1 MWAGCVSFFSVIG
14 RGCTLTDSVSTDM
27 LFIVSTKQKRK
38 DTFVLPLNDCVR
50 YETLQANITDCT
62 ELKQSKHTFRSY
74 CNVALQTEVLFCTM
88 GCLMSLDLVQGKNE
102 DSRPII
108 KGFGFYKELYY
119 NSDCFSWADTQNRN
133 QVVGNFIFIIF
144 TTMIINDS
152 KLYL

>member
-1 MWAGCVSFFSVIG
+1 MISVLLQPVWAGCVSFFSVIG

-88 GCLMSLDLVQGKNE
+88 GCLMLLDLVQGKNE

-108 KGFGFYKELYY
+108 KGFGFTRSCTTTQIVSVGQTHKTGIKQQVTLY
-119 NSDCFSWADTQNRN
+119 SSFS
-133 QVVGNFIFIIF
+133 
-144 TTMIINDS
+144 
-152 KLYL
+152 LP